1 MINELQIGIN
11 LTDPIFRGE
20 YHGKQRHDD
29 DFEDV
34 IQRGLDA
41 GCKRFM
47 VTGSDLEES
56 KHAVEI
62 SKAHRTFCYNRYQ
75 AFINGKQQIFATEP
89 LAFIPVQQIN
99 STPTLA
105 DRQSSFR
112 H

>member
-1 MINELQIGIN
+1 MAAESSLRYIDVGSRSLSRMTPLTNELQIGIN

-41 GCKRFM
+41 GCKKFM

-62 SKAHRTFCYNRYQ
+62 AKAHRTFQ
-75 AFINGKQQIFATEP
+75 P
-89 LAFIPVQQIN
+89 
-99 STPTLA
+99 
-105 DRQSSFR
+105 
-112 H
+112 